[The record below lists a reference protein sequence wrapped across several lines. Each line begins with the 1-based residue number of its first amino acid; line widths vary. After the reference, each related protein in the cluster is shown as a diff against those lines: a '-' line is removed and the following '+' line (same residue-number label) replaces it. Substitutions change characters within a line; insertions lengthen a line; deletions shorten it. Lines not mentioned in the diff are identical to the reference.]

1 MIKGGVVKGHKKKK
15 IESQEEE
22 KNRRP
27 EAKESVCQGLSLI
40 PINRDT
46 QIDLKTETVGVVN
59 GHSKKNK
66 NGKPRRRRK
75 KRRRIESIIMHRLD

>member
-1 MIKGGVVKGHKKKK
+1 MKKGGVVKGHKKKK
-15 IESQEEE
+15 IESQEE

-46 QIDLKTETVGVVN
+46 QIDLKTEMVGVVN
-59 GHSKKNK
+59 GHSKK
-66 NGKPRRRRK
+66 RRKWKTKKKRK
-75 KRRRIESIIMHRLD
+75 KRRRIESIIVHRLD